1 MLKDKNK
8 NFLVAIKKKEKENQ
22 EIEQYSRDNQ
32 LKTKHKINFFKKKKQ
47 QQQQQLTLLVMFP

>member
-32 LKTKHKINFFKKKKQ
+32 LKTKHKINFFLKKK

>member
-1 MLKDKNK
+1 MLKDPKKKNQKQNVLKDKNK

-32 LKTKHKINFFKKKKQ
+32 LKTKHKINFF
-47 QQQQQLTLLVMFP
+47 